1 MSARLVCR
9 WLLLLLAVTLPAAGA
24 DRPFSYETAYTQL
37 PKSVCPINYRLRLEP
52 DLDKLT
58 THGTVTIDILV
69 LERVSKI
76 VLNSLDLDI
85 TKATLK
91 ATSAPTTT
99 NGTARLQPATTNAL
113 RSGINPQTTTLYPLL
128 DPAQQTLTLP
138 LPADLG
144 PGNYQLTLEF
154 DGRITAQ
161 AQGLFYVK
169 YAAGSQKKL
178 MLATQMEP
186 ADARRM
192 FPCWDE
198 PVFRAGFELTVVV
211 PQKHLAVSNMP
222 IESEK
227 SLGGGRKEVKFQRTP
242 PMASYLVVLVSGELE
257 EIKGEVGGVPLRI
270 ITTEGKRAQAKYALD
285 VTRHV
290 LAYYNDYFGLRFPL
304 PKLDEIAIPGGFG
317 GAMENWGAIT
327 FNERN
332 LLVDPASSSLS
343 TRQNVFGVIAH
354 EMAHQWFGDLVTT
367 AWWDNLWLNEGFASW
382 MSTKTTAMMN
392 PDWDIEL
399 NADAVKDAVMNSDAR
414 STTHPILRPVRNVSE
429 ADDAFDHITYQKG
442 EAFLRMLENFL
453 GEKAFRQGLHQFLV
467 DREYSNATTADL
479 WNALENA
486 SGKPVG
492 AISAAWTEQPGLPL
506 VTVRTN
512 CVNGRQ
518 ILTLSQE
525 RFTVHDPDAPPLF
538 WKIPVGLM
546 DLAKPDVTAFAQ
558 LDGQSVSVPFGR
570 CGELVKANAGYFGY
584 YRTAYEPALFQSL
597 KKNLTSLPDADQ
609 LNLLNDTWALVQAGR
624 VQPSDY
630 LDVAQSLK
638 GDKKR
643 AIVGQVM
650 SVFGYLDGLERGRTN
665 QLAFREYARGWLRP
679 EMTRLGWTPKSS
691 DSPDDLLL
699 RANVIQTL
707 GNLGDPA
714 IITGAHALFEKFLAS
729 PRSLPADLRS
739 PVLSLAG
746 RYADRKTY
754 DELHQ
759 LALKAQSIEE
769 RQLYYHAM
777 AGSLDPEL
785 AILTLSISLTDET
798 VPQETVNLVPQVA
811 TAGEQPELAW
821 DFARRHMKELLAEL
835 EAFRVNGYV
844 PAIMG
849 SFSDE
854 AHADE
859 LESYVKQNIGEG
871 ALPKAKEA
879 AEGIHFNASFK
890 EHELPGIDKW
900 VEAQLS
906 SANPSK

>member
-1 MSARLVCR
+1 MSARSVCC
-9 WLLLLLAVTLPAAGA
+9 WLLLLLAMTFSLPVTGA
-24 DRPFSYETAYTQL
+24 ERPFSYETAYTQL
-37 PKSVCPINYRLRLEP
+37 PKSVCPINYQLRLEP

-58 THGTVTIDILV
+58 THGTVTIEILA
-69 LERVSKI
+69 LERVSQI
-76 VLNSLDLDI
+76 VLNSLDLDV

-91 ATSAPTTT
+91 AAAAS
-99 NGTARLQPATTNAL
+99 PASVSNAIAQREMAL
-113 RSGINPQTTTLYPLL
+113 HPRL
-128 DPAQQTLTLP
+128 DPGQQTLTLP
-138 LPADLG
+138 LPEAIA
-144 PGNYQLTLEF
+144 PGKYLLTLEF
-154 DGRITAQ
+154 DGKITAQ
-161 AQGLFYVK
+161 AQGLFYVR
-169 YAAGSQKKL
+169 YSAGAQKKI

-227 SLGGGRKEVKFQRTP
+227 SLGNGRKEVKFQRTP

-257 EIKGEVGGVPLRI
+257 ELKGEVQGVPLRI

-285 VTRHV
+285 VAKRV
-290 LAYYNDYFGLRFPL
+290 LAYYNDYFGIRFPL

-382 MSTKTTAMMN
+382 MSTKTTALMN

-399 NADAVKDAVMNSDAR
+399 NADAVKDSVMNSDAR
-414 STTHPILRPVRNVSE
+414 TTTHPILRPVRSVSE
-429 ADDAFDHITYQKG
+429 ANDAFDHITYQKG

-467 DREYSNATTADL
+467 DREYSSATTADL

-512 CVNGRQ
+512 CINGRQ
-518 ILTLSQE
+518 IVTLSQE
-525 RFTVHDPDAPPLF
+525 RFAVRDPGAEPLS
-538 WKIPVGLM
+538 WKIPVALM
-546 DLAKPDVTAFAQ
+546 DLAKPDAVAYA
-558 LDGQSVSVPFGR
+558 LVDGQSVSVPFGR
-570 CGELVKANAGYFGY
+570 CGDLIKANAGYFGY
-584 YRTAYEPALFQSL
+584 YRTVYEPALFQGL
-597 KKNLTSLPDADQ
+597 RQQLTNLPGADQ
-609 LNLLNDTWALVQAGR
+609 LDLLDDTWALVQSGR
-624 VQPSDY
+624 APSSDY
-630 LDVAQSLK
+630 LDLAQSLK

-650 SVFGYLDGLERGRTN
+650 AVFGYLDGLEQGSTN
-665 QLAFREYARGWLRP
+665 RIALRDYARRWLRP
-679 EMTRLGWTPKSS
+679 EMTRLGWTPKAG

-699 RANVIQTL
+699 RANVILTL

-714 IITGAHALFEKFLAS
+714 IISEARALYAKFLAN
-729 PRSLPADLRS
+729 PHSLPADLRS
-739 PVLSLAG
+739 PVLSIVG

-754 DELHQ
+754 DELHE
-759 LALKAQSIEE
+759 LALKATGTEE
-769 RQLYYHAM
+769 RQLYYRAM
-777 AGSLDPEL
+777 AGALDPEL

-811 TAGEQPELAW
+811 AAGEQTELAW
-821 DFARRHMKELLAEL
+821 DFAQRHMKDLLKEL
-835 EAFRVNGYV
+835 ESFRVNGYV
-844 PAIMG
+844 PSIMG
-849 SFSDE
+849 SFSD
-854 AHADE
+854 ATRADE
-859 LESYVKQNIGEG
+859 LVAYVKENVGEG
-871 ALPKAKEA
+871 ALPKARETA
-879 AEGIHFNASFK
+879 DGIRFNADFK
-890 EHELPGIDKW
+890 QRELPVIDRW
-900 VEAQLS
+900 VQAQL
-906 SANPSK
+906 AATARQ